1 LLSACGI
8 FLRRFFGL
16 KIKESSPMKY
26 LRTLCLLAV
35 LSFAVGALAQGGA
48 KPATPA
54 PSATPAAQA
63 QPTPPLITSLSA
75 LVDRQVSQYEKNVL
89 DVAEAMPEGKYNFTP
104 ASLNIPGAAYKD
116 VRTFA
121 QLLTHTGAANYF
133 FWSRATGEKM
143 PENIKGVNGP
153 DELKTKAEIIQF
165 LKDSFAMG
173 HRAAKMITPE
183 NALEQVPSFRG
194 TAPRLLVAS
203 GAVIHDADEYGQ
215 MVEYLRMNGIVPPA
229 SRGN

>member
-1 LLSACGI
+1 
-8 FLRRFFGL
+8 
-16 KIKESSPMKY
+16 MKQI
-26 LRTLCLLAV
+26 RTFCLLAI
-35 LSFAVGALAQGGA
+35 LSLSIGAFAQGGA
-48 KPATPA
+48 KPAAPAASPA
-54 PSATPAAQA
+54 PQA
-63 QPTPPLITSLSA
+63 QVSPAPPATFAS

-89 DVAEAMPEGKYNFTP
+89 DVAEAMPEDKYNFTP

-121 QLLTHTGAANYF
+121 QLVKHTATANYRL
-133 FWSRATGEKM
+133 WTNVTGEKM
-143 PENIKGVNGP
+143 PENIKGTNGP

-165 LKDSFAMG
+165 LKDSFALG
-173 HRAAKMITPE
+173 HRAAKTITAQ
-183 NALEQVPSFRG
+183 NALEEIQWFRG
-194 TAPRLLVAS
+194 TAPRLFVAS